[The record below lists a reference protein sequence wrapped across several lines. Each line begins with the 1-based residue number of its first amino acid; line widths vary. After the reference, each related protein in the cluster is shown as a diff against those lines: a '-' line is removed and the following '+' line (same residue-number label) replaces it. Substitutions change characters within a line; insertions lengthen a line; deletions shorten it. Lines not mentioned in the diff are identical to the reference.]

1 MKHAYLILAHNEF
14 GLLQTLVF
22 CLDDPRNDIYV
33 HIDRKVK
40 EMPKLKAGKAGLTM
54 IDEHFDIRW
63 GDYSMVE
70 AEYALFASAVAHGP
84 YAYYHLLSGVDLPL
98 KSQDYI
104 HRFFEEH
111 QGEEFIGYTLTEMT
125 PELSQRMQR
134 WHLFPR
140 HFSRSRNVYSVIRA
154 LSIRLQRILG
164 MRRNKEVDFKKGSQ
178 WVSITQPMAE
188 YVLSKQEWAR
198 HTFTH
203 TFVPDECLMQ
213 TLCWNSPF
221 KEKLYS
227 VRSDGEGCMRC
238 IGWQDGQ
245 LHDWSAADYGT
256 LVASPALFARK
267 FNSSDP
273 AFIER
278 IVSLSRQ

>member
-14 GLLQTLVF
+14 CLLQMLIS

-40 EMPKLKAGKAGLTM
+40 EMPKLKAEKAGLTM
-54 IDEHFDIRW
+54 IDERFDIRW

-70 AEYALFASAVAHGP
+70 AEYALFEVAVAHGP

-104 HRFFEEH
+104 HRFCEEH
-111 QGEEFIGYTLTEMT
+111 QGKEFIGYTLTEMT
-125 PELSQRMQR
+125 PELTQRMQR

-154 LSIRLQRILG
+154 LSIRLQRLMGI
-164 MRRNKEVDFKKGSQ
+164 RRNKDVDFKKGSQ
-178 WVSITQPMAE
+178 WVSITQQLAE
-188 YVLSKQEWAR
+188 YVLSNKDWAR

-213 TLCWNSPF
+213 TLAWMSPCR
-221 KEKLYS
+221 ENLYNTE
-227 VRSDGEGCMRC
+227 SDAVGCMRA
-238 IGWQDGQ
+238 IGWRNDE
-245 LHDWSAADYGT
+245 LVDWCATDYETLAA
-256 LVASPALFARK
+256 SSALFARK
-267 FNSSDP
+267 FNSSDL
-273 AFIER
+273 AFIDKMMA
-278 IVSLSRQ
+278 LSK

>member
-14 GLLQTLVF
+14 GLLQTLVS

-33 HIDRKVK
+33 HIDRKVSVLPQLQV
-40 EMPKLKAGKAGLTM
+40 EKAGMMLL
-54 IDEHFDIRW
+54 DRRFDIRW
-63 GDYSMVE
+63 GDYSMIE
-70 AEYALFASAVAHGP
+70 AEYALFEAAVANGP

-104 HRFFEEH
+104 HRFCEAH
-111 QGEEFIGYTLTEMT
+111 QGREFIGYTLTEMT

-140 HFSRSRNVYSVIRA
+140 HFSRRRNAYSVVRA
-154 LSIRLQRILG
+154 LFIRLQRLLG
-164 MRRNKEVDFKKGSQ
+164 IWRNKDVDFKKGTQ
-178 WVSITQPMAE
+178 WVSITQQMADF
-188 YVLSKQEWAR
+188 VLSKKDWAR

-213 TLCWNSPF
+213 TLGWMPPF
-221 KEKLYS
+221 RERLFNTTA
-227 VRSDGEGCMRC
+227 DEAGCLRA
-238 IGWQDGQ
+238 IGWRDDELYDWQASDYDG
-245 LHDWSAADYGT
+245 LA
-256 LVASPALFARK
+256 ASPALFARK
-267 FNSSDP
+267 FNSKDP

-278 IVSLSRQ
+278 IVSLSKQ